1 VNAEALPSAHLACLL
16 YDAAEGICAD
26 IAAVM
31 LIDRHGHFLHD
42 PAFRRIIAAGSS
54 VTTGQPLAV
63 IRWTA
68 AITALETGQLACCS
82 SEQAILRIAASLA
95 DPHITVNLRENLGN
109 LDARNIALVTDA
121 ITAANGGRAAA
132 PARKEPR

>member
-42 PAFRRIIAAGSS
+42 PAFRRIIAAGSP

-121 ITAANGGRAAA
+121 ITAATGGRAAA

>member
-1 VNAEALPSAHLACLL
+1 MNAETIPADRLACLL
-16 YDAAEGICAD
+16 YDAAEGMCAD

-31 LIDRHGHFLHD
+31 LIDRHGRFLHD

-63 IRWTA
+63 IRWNA
-68 AITALETGQLACCS
+68 AITALEAGQLPCSS

-95 DPHITVNLRENLGN
+95 GPGIAVNLRDNLGS
-109 LDARNIALVTDA
+109 LDHRNIALVTDA
-121 ITAANGGRAAA
+121 IKAANG
-132 PARKEPR
+132 

>member
-1 VNAEALPSAHLACLL
+1 VNAEQMPAGQLACLL
-16 YDAAEGICAD
+16 YDAAGGMCAD
-26 IAAVM
+26 VAAVM

-63 IRWTA
+63 IRWNA
-68 AITALETGQLACCS
+68 AITALDAGQLPCS
-82 SEQAILRIAASLA
+82 GSEQAILRIAASLA
-95 DPHITVNLRENLGN
+95 GPGIAVRLRENLGS

-121 ITAANGGRAAA
+121 ITAANG
-132 PARKEPR
+132 